1 MKSSVVYDHA
11 KVSIEGD
18 DSADD
23 FESPPVMD
31 KSKKVLKCSS
41 KKDASGFES
50 SSSVSDRALMKK
62 IDDLSN
68 KLDREICSLKRYFD
82 EKLSA
87 LDAKLDKILENKLK
101 YASNNFAEVVDD
113 ENLNVDGNAVD
124 GNYDV
129 AFDEEK
135 NESEVEKNESEI
147 HSHGDFEKKSEGETE
162 IIEEEKLADDI
173 DLNVDIDGAA
183 PQGLYSVI
191 LDDLNS
197 EDRLLE
203 KVDAL
208 VSNLTKVNCC
218 CCCFFIF
225 YF

>member
-1 MKSSVVYDHA
+1 MKS
-11 KVSIEGD
+11 
-18 DSADD
+18 
-23 FESPPVMD
+23 
-31 KSKKVLKCSS
+31 
-41 KKDASGFES
+41 
-50 SSSVSDRALMKK
+50 
-62 IDDLSN
+62 
-68 KLDREICSLKRYFD
+68 YFD

-87 LDAKLDKILENKLK
+87 LDAKLDKILKKKLK
-101 YASNNFAEVVDD
+101 YASNDFAEVIDD

-124 GNYDV
+124 GNDDV

-183 PQGLYSVI
+183 AQGLHSVI
-191 LDDLNS
+191 SDDLDS

-218 CCCFFIF
+218 CCFFV
-225 YF
+225 YFLLFWFC